1 MHLAKQNKPDD
12 TASDWF
18 VRLHSGGVTSSVQRN
33 HEDWL
38 AEDNRNRMRY
48 DAVEHSMRDLSGIDD
63 WMRAEANRLNARVM
77 SRRARRTKVMVAGF
91 SSLAA
96 ALAAV
101 TVGTMLTMANRY
113 ETAKAEQREISLD
126 DGSRIHLNSASSV
139 AIRYSTEMRTVELH
153 NGEGVFDVSHDAQRP
168 FVVSAAGA
176 EVVAIGT
183 RFRVRLAD
191 GEVTVTVLEGAV
203 AVFNDGAAA
212 DPTSP
217 ERETTLLYPN
227 DQVTLN
233 DGGVTA
239 VESVDALA
247 ATAWREGKLIF
258 DATPLRQVVEE
269 MAQYTQVG
277 LDVADDVPDYP
288 ITGLIQIRSPDAMLR
303 FVANAVPI
311 TPVRAAPERIVLHAT
326 PPAPL

>member
-1 MHLAKQNKPDD
+1 MHLTKQNKPDD
-12 TASDWF
+12 AADWF
-18 VRLHSGGVTSSVQRN
+18 VRLHSGDVTPNAQSDYDR
-33 HEDWL
+33 WL
-38 AEDNRNRMRY
+38 AEDYRNRTRY
-48 DAVEHSMRDLSGIDD
+48 DAVKDSMRDLSAIGD
-63 WMRAEANRLNARVM
+63 WMRTETNRLNARVM
-77 SRRARRTKVMVAGF
+77 ARRARRAKVMVAGF
-91 SSLAA
+91 GGLAA
-96 ALAAV
+96 ALSAV
-101 TVGTMLTMANRY
+101 TVGTMLTTANLY

-139 AIRYSTEMRTVELH
+139 AVRYSPEMRTVELH

-168 FVVSAAGA
+168 FVVAAAGA

-203 AVFNDGAAA
+203 AVFNDGSAT
-212 DPTSP
+212 DPPSS
-217 ERETTLLYPN
+217 EQETTLLYPN

-233 DGGVTA
+233 DRGALT

-288 ITGLIQIRSPDAMLR
+288 ITGLIQIRSPDVMLR

-326 PPAPL
+326 PPAPP